1 MIRKLTIPAF
11 VALIFFLG
19 ACSSSK
25 ETSKTDKKPKQQATI
40 LNEKQKL
47 ELDFMFHE
55 ANKQR
60 MLGNYE
66 KALVLYS
73 KCIKINPNQPFF
85 HYELAN
91 LYTMANQQQ
100 IALQFAEKAVQLDP
114 NNKWYRLQFAQSL
127 QESGDTESAIKQYEK
142 LIELEPENV
151 DLYFDLARMQIYS
164 EKYKDAL
171 ESLNEIEKS
180 IGINEEIIRQKEKIY
195 IKLNDIESAANE
207 LQKLI
212 KAYPDEVHYK
222 GLLADLYLAND
233 MPEKAFSIYQEI
245 LAKDPNNPYAR
256 LSLYDYYKSK
266 NEDIKALEEAKLAFQ
281 SPDLDIDTKV
291 QILLSYYSLSDKSA
305 TLKKEAFELNKILIK
320 THPEEAKAYTIYAD
334 FLLRENKLEGA
345 KENYLKAIEY
355 DNSRYPIWNQLLF
368 LESELNDKEG
378 LERDSKRAIELF
390 PNQPIPYFFYG
401 ILQLEKKQYAEA
413 IEYLEIGKDFV
424 LDNPPLKTQFYA
436 SLGDA
441 YNSLKNYPK
450 SDAAYEKA
458 LEIDGKNIHV
468 LNNYSYFLSVR
479 GEKLEYAEKLSAL
492 CNELEP
498 NQPNYQD
505 TYAWI
510 LYKQGKY
517 VQAKD
522 WLEKALKAGGSK
534 NAVILEHYG
543 DVLYQL
549 NQPEKALEQWKK
561 AKEQGEGS
569 EWLNKKIEEGKLYE

>member
-1 MIRKLTIPAF
+1 MTINTLIKLLIPLLF
-11 VALIFFLG
+11 LVACN
-19 ACSSSK
+19 AQKDTVSAN
-25 ETSKTDKKPKQQATI
+25 KTKDATV

-47 ELDFMFHE
+47 ELDFLFHE
-55 ANKQR
+55 GNKQR
-60 MLGNYE
+60 LLGNYE
-66 KALVLYS
+66 QALIIYS

-127 QESGDTESAIKQYEK
+127 QESGNTESAIKQYEK

-151 DLYFDLARMQIYS
+151 DLYFDLARMQLYS

-171 ESLNEIEKS
+171 VNLNKIEKR
-180 IGINEEIIRQKEKIY
+180 IGISEEIVRQKEKIY
-195 IKLNDIESAANE
+195 IKLNDIESAAAE
-207 LQKLI
+207 VQKLI
-212 KAYPDEVHYK
+212 DAYPDEIHYR
-222 GLLADLYLAND
+222 GLLADLYLANE
-233 MPEKAFSIYQEI
+233 MPEKAFKIYQQI
-245 LAKDPNNPYAR
+245 LEKDPDNPYAH

-266 NEDIKALEEAKLAFQ
+266 NEDEKALEEAKLAFQ
-281 SPDLDIDTKV
+281 SPDLNIDTKV
-291 QILLSYYSLSDKSA
+291 QILLSYYSLSDKST

-355 DNSRYPIWNQLLF
+355 DDTRYPIWNQLLF

-378 LERDSKRAIELF
+378 LERDSKRAVELF
-390 PNQPIPYFFYG
+390 PNQPIPYLFYG
-401 ILQLEKKQYAEA
+401 VIQLEHKNFKEA
-413 IEYLEIGKDFV
+413 VEYLELGKDYV
-424 LDNPPLKTQFYA
+424 IDNPPLKTQFYA
-436 SLGDA
+436 ILGDA
-441 YNSLKNYPK
+441 YNSMKLYAK

-458 LEIDGKNIHV
+458 LEIDSKNIRV
-468 LNNYSYFLSVR
+468 LNNYSYFLSLR

-498 NQPNYQD
+498 NQPNYLD

-510 LYKQGKY
+510 LYKQGKF
-517 VQAKD
+517 VQAKE
-522 WLEKALKAGGSK
+522 WLEKAVNSGGSN
-534 NAVILEHYG
+534 NAVILEHLG
-543 DVLYQL
+543 DVFYQL
-549 NQPEKALEQWKK
+549 NQPEEGLKYWKK
-561 AKEQGEGS
+561 AKETGDGS
-569 EWLNKKIEEGKLYE
+569 IWLDKKIAEGKLYE

>member
-1 MIRKLTIPAF
+1 MSLNTFIKLLIPLLF
-11 VALIFFLG
+11 LVA
-19 ACSSSK
+19 CNSQKDTVSSK
-25 ETSKTDKKPKQQATI
+25 QKIKEATV

-47 ELDFMFHE
+47 ELDFLFHE

-60 MLGNYE
+60 LLGNYE
-66 KALVLYS
+66 QALVIYS
-73 KCIKINPNQPFF
+73 KCVKINPNQPFF

-91 LYTMANQQQ
+91 LYNMANQQQ

-114 NNKWYRLQFAQSL
+114 NNKWYRLQYAQSL

-151 DLYFDLARMQIYS
+151 DLYFDLARMQLYS

-171 ESLNEIEKS
+171 GSLNEIEKR
-180 IGINEEIIRQKEKIY
+180 IGISEEIVRQKEKIY
-195 IKLNDIESAANE
+195 IKLNDIESAAAE
-207 LQKLI
+207 VQKLI
-212 KAYPDEVHYK
+212 DTYPDEIHYK
-222 GLLADLYLAND
+222 GLLADLYLANE
-233 MPEKAFSIYQEI
+233 MPEKAFAIYQQI
-245 LAKDPNNPYAR
+245 LEKDPNNPYAH
-256 LSLYDYYKSK
+256 LSLYDYYKAK
-266 NEDIKALEEAKLAFQ
+266 NEDEKALEEAKLAFQ

-355 DNSRYPIWNQLLF
+355 DNSRYPIWNQLLL

-390 PNQPIPYFFYG
+390 PNEPVPYFFYG
-401 ILQLEKKQYAEA
+401 ILQFEKKNYKEA
-413 IEYLEIGKDFV
+413 VEYLEIGKDFV
-424 LDNPPLKTQFYA
+424 IDNPPLKAQFYA

-468 LNNYSYFLSVR
+468 LNNYSYYLSLR
-479 GEKLEYAEKLSAL
+479 GEKLEHAEKLSAL
-492 CNELEP
+492 SNELEP
-498 NQPNYQD
+498 NQPNYLD

-517 VQAKD
+517 VQAKE
-522 WLEKALKAGGSK
+522 WLEKAVSSGGSK
-534 NAVILEHYG
+534 NAVILEHLG
-543 DVLYQL
+543 DVYYQL
-549 NQPEKALEQWKK
+549 NQPEKALEYWKK
-561 AKEQGEGS
+561 AKESGEGS
-569 EWLNKKIEEGKLYE
+569 EWLDKKIAEGKLYE

>member
-1 MIRKLTIPAF
+1 MTINTLIKLLIPLLF
-11 VALIFFLG
+11 LVACN
-19 ACSSSK
+19 AQKDTVSAN
-25 ETSKTDKKPKQQATI
+25 KTKDATV

-47 ELDFMFHE
+47 ELDFLFHE
-55 ANKQR
+55 GNKQR
-60 MLGNYE
+60 LLGNYE
-66 KALVLYS
+66 QALIIYS

-127 QESGDTESAIKQYEK
+127 QESGNTESAIKQYEK

-151 DLYFDLARMQIYS
+151 DLYFDLARMQLYS

-171 ESLNEIEKS
+171 VNLNKIEKR
-180 IGINEEIIRQKEKIY
+180 IGISEEIVRQKEKIY
-195 IKLNDIESAANE
+195 IKLNDIESAAAE
-207 LQKLI
+207 VQKLI
-212 KAYPDEVHYK
+212 DAYPDEIHYR
-222 GLLADLYLAND
+222 GLLADLYLANE
-233 MPEKAFSIYQEI
+233 MPEKAFKIYQQI
-245 LAKDPNNPYAR
+245 LKKDPDNPYAH

-266 NEDIKALEEAKLAFQ
+266 NEDEKALEEAKLAFQ
-281 SPDLDIDTKV
+281 SPDLNIDTKV

-345 KENYLKAIEY
+345 KENYLKAIEF
-355 DNSRYPIWNQLLF
+355 DDTRYPIWNQLLF

-378 LERDSKRAIELF
+378 LERDSKRAVELF
-390 PNQPIPYFFYG
+390 PNQPIPYLFYG
-401 ILQLEKKQYAEA
+401 VIQLENKNYKEA
-413 IEYLEIGKDFV
+413 VEYLELGKDYV
-424 LDNPPLKTQFYA
+424 IDNPPLKTQFYA
-436 SLGDA
+436 ILGDA
-441 YNSLKNYPK
+441 YNSMKLYSK

-458 LEIDGKNIHV
+458 LEIDSKNIRV
-468 LNNYSYFLSVR
+468 LNNYSYFLSLR

-498 NQPNYQD
+498 NQPNYLD

-510 LYKQGKY
+510 LYKQGKF
-517 VQAKD
+517 VQAKE
-522 WLEKALKAGGSK
+522 WLEKAVNSGGSN
-534 NAVILEHYG
+534 NAVILEHLG
-543 DVLYQL
+543 DVFYQL
-549 NQPEKALEQWKK
+549 NQPEEGLKYWKK
-561 AKEQGEGS
+561 AKETGDGS
-569 EWLNKKIEEGKLYE
+569 IWLDKKIAEGKLYE

>member
-1 MIRKLTIPAF
+1 MSLNTFIKLFIPLLF
-11 VALIFFLG
+11 LVA
-19 ACSSSK
+19 CNSQKDTVSSK
-25 ETSKTDKKPKQQATI
+25 QKIKDATV

-47 ELDFMFHE
+47 ELDFLFHE

-60 MLGNYE
+60 LLGNYE
-66 KALVLYS
+66 QALVIYS
-73 KCIKINPNQPFF
+73 KCVKINPNQPFF

-114 NNKWYRLQFAQSL
+114 NNKWYRLQYAQSL

-151 DLYFDLARMQIYS
+151 DLYFDLARMQLYS

-171 ESLNEIEKS
+171 VSLDEIEKR
-180 IGINEEIIRQKEKIY
+180 IGISEEIVRQKEKIY
-195 IKLNDIESAANE
+195 IKLNDIESAAAE
-207 LQKLI
+207 VQKLI
-212 KAYPDEVHYK
+212 KAYPDEIHYK
-222 GLLADLYLAND
+222 GLLADLYLANE
-233 MPEKAFSIYQEI
+233 MPEKAFAIYQQI
-245 LAKDPNNPYAR
+245 LEKDPQNPYAH
-256 LSLYDYYKSK
+256 LSLYDYYKAK
-266 NEDIKALEEAKLAFQ
+266 NEDEKALEEAKLAFQ
-281 SPDLDIDTKV
+281 SPGLDIDTKV

-345 KENYLKAIEY
+345 KENYLKAIEF

-378 LERDSKRAIELF
+378 LERDSKRAVELF
-390 PNQPIPYFFYG
+390 PNEPIPYLFYG
-401 ILQLEKKQYAEA
+401 VVQLENKNYKEA
-413 IEYLEIGKDFV
+413 VEYLEIGKDYV
-424 LDNPPLKTQFYA
+424 IDNPPLKTQFYA
-436 SLGDA
+436 TLGDA
-441 YNSLKNYPK
+441 YNSMKNYEK

-458 LEIDGKNIHV
+458 LEIDSKNIHV
-468 LNNYSYFLSVR
+468 LNNYSYFLSLR
-479 GEKLEYAEKLSAL
+479 GEKLERAEKLSAL

-498 NQPNYQD
+498 NQSNYLD

-517 VQAKD
+517 VQAKE
-522 WLEKALKAGGSK
+522 WLEKAVNAGGSK
-534 NAVILEHYG
+534 SAVILEHLG
-543 DVLYQL
+543 DVMYQL
-549 NQPEKALEQWKK
+549 NQPEEALEYWKK
-561 AKEQGEGS
+561 AKESGEGS
-569 EWLNKKIEEGKLYE
+569 EWLDKKIAEGKLYE